1 MSRFAVVTGG
11 TDGIGAAT
19 AEALVAAGYRVVST
33 YGHDVEKAHA
43 FTERTKIPTWQFD
56 VADFDACQAN
66 VATLEKEFG
75 GVDVLVNDAGIAV
88 DKVLHKMDAATWHKV
103 VETNLTGCFNMS
115 RAVINGMRDRK
126 FGRIV
131 NISSLNGQ
139 IGQFGQANYAAS
151 KAGMIGFTKCVA
163 LENASRGITAN
174 VIAPGYTNTHMMHGI
189 PEPVMKGIIESI
201 PVGRL
206 CEPSEIARAVVFLAS
221 DDSGYITGITLSING
236 GRFFGSG

>member
-1 MSRFAVVTGG
+1 MRGRHAWTSSPPTAPSARVNWGEEHVPMSRFALVTGG

-43 FTERTKIPTWQFD
+43 FTERTQIPTWQFD
-56 VADFDACQAN
+56 VA
-66 VATLEKEFG
+66 
-75 GVDVLVNDAGIAV
+75 DVLVNDAGIAV

-139 IGQFGQANYAAS
+139 IGQFGQA
-151 KAGMIGFTKCVA
+151 
-163 LENASRGITAN
+163 
-174 VIAPGYTNTHMMHGI
+174 
-189 PEPVMKGIIESI
+189 
-201 PVGRL
+201 
-206 CEPSEIARAVVFLAS
+206 
-221 DDSGYITGITLSING
+221 
-236 GRFFGSG
+236 

>member
-1 MSRFAVVTGG
+1 MRGRHAWTSSPPTAPSARVNWGEEHVPMSRFALVTGG

-43 FTERTKIPTWQFD
+43 FTERTQIPTWQFD
-56 VADFDACQAN
+56 VADFDACQTN

-88 DKVLHKMDAATWHKV
+88 DKVLHKMDAA
-103 VETNLTGCFNMS
+103 
-115 RAVINGMRDRK
+115 
-126 FGRIV
+126 
-131 NISSLNGQ
+131 
-139 IGQFGQANYAAS
+139 
-151 KAGMIGFTKCVA
+151 
-163 LENASRGITAN
+163 
-174 VIAPGYTNTHMMHGI
+174 
-189 PEPVMKGIIESI
+189 
-201 PVGRL
+201 
-206 CEPSEIARAVVFLAS
+206 RAVVFLAS

>member
-1 MSRFAVVTGG
+1 MRYRHAWASSPTTAPRRAGHPGKGARLMSRFALVTGG

-43 FTERTKIPTWQFD
+43 FTERTQIPTWQFD
-56 VADFDACQAN
+56 VADFDACQTN

-75 GVDVLVNDAGIAV
+75 GVDVLVNDAGIA
-88 DKVLHKMDAATWHKV
+88 
-103 VETNLTGCFNMS
+103 
-115 RAVINGMRDRK
+115 
-126 FGRIV
+126 
-131 NISSLNGQ
+131 
-139 IGQFGQANYAAS
+139 
-151 KAGMIGFTKCVA
+151 
-163 LENASRGITAN
+163 
-174 VIAPGYTNTHMMHGI
+174 
-189 PEPVMKGIIESI
+189 
-201 PVGRL
+201 VGRL